1 MRYFYQEKEKN
12 VINLSMKKRIFLS
25 VFLIFFA
32 CSSSENGYE
41 KGRICMQKLTEELKQ
56 IDTLE
61 QLEAAIPH
69 LKKRFN
75 EIADVLIEIQKSP
88 NTSFKPSTEV
98 GDELFAQLAR
108 LYEIPGG
115 KQLIE
120 RAQIDAI
127 QKLKK

>member
-1 MRYFYQEKEKN
+1 
-12 VINLSMKKRIFLS
+12 
-25 VFLIFFA
+25 
-32 CSSSENGYE
+32 
-41 KGRICMQKLTEELKQ
+41 MQKLTEELKQ